1 MTVDV
6 VMLLEDAV
14 LMLDIKPS
22 SLDYK
27 MVPSTKVSIN
37 SFDAQMTMDVSVKVS
52 AEYPYISFVNVSLA
66 EIPDFNLRI
75 VPQQESG
82 LKGVDFA
89 SFPLISKW
97 VKEAI
102 NSALG
107 YYLSPQFISVDIPG
121 WLYGNA
127 TDGETVKYYLS
138 GS

>member
-1 MTVDV
+1 MELILT
-6 VMLLEDAV
+6 MLQPRD
-14 LMLDIKPS
+14 
-22 SLDYK
+22 
-27 MVPSTKVSIN
+27 
-37 SFDAQMTMDVSVKVS
+37 S
-52 AEYPYISFVNVSLA
+52 A
-66 EIPDFNLRI
+66 
-75 VPQQESG
+75 SG